1 MHITTPVRHLSLNIL
16 AVFLICFMKLW
27 LLMSKPLYPDN
38 INWINSFQ
46 MVVVWSSNKILAKA
60 ILILPQCSTAHRA
73 EMRWALYTLNLV
85 RATFICFSSFIFL
98 LFIFHCWLDCIF
110 YGIVSFCIQMMNQ
123 FHRESWK
130 SVWIIWKYCKV
141 LNFHEK
147 LLNSELKWH
156 EGIGGYL
163 LPSPLEK
170 YILCLIVHWC

>member
-1 MHITTPVRHLSLNIL
+1 MFEVPTKFSQKPSLSLHS
-16 AVFLICFMKLW
+16 AQ
-27 LLMSKPLYPDN
+27 LLRE
-38 INWINSFQ
+38 Q
-46 MVVVWSSNKILAKA
+46 
-60 ILILPQCSTAHRA
+60 
-73 EMRWALYTLNLV
+73 RWALNTLNLD

-156 EGIGGYL
+156 DGIGGYL
-163 LPSPLEK
+163 QTSPLEK
-170 YILCLIVHWC
+170 YILCLIVHCVRGASKTVYHHL

>member
-1 MHITTPVRHLSLNIL
+1 M
-16 AVFLICFMKLW
+16 A
-27 LLMSKPLYPDN
+27 
-38 INWINSFQ
+38 
-46 MVVVWSSNKILAKA
+46 VVWSSNKILSKA
-60 ILILPQCSTAHRA
+60 ILIPPQCSTAHRA
-73 EMRWALYTLNLV
+73 EMSFEHSKFGY

-156 EGIGGYL
+156 DGIGGYL
-163 LPSPLEK
+163 QTSPLEK
-170 YILCLIVHWC
+170 YILCLIVHCVRGASKTVYHHL

>member
-1 MHITTPVRHLSLNIL
+1 MFEVPTKFSQKPSLSLHS
-16 AVFLICFMKLW
+16 AQ
-27 LLMSKPLYPDN
+27 LLTELK
-38 INWINSFQ
+38 
-46 MVVVWSSNKILAKA
+46 
-60 ILILPQCSTAHRA
+60 
-73 EMRWALYTLNLV
+73 WALNTLNLV

-147 LLNSELKWH
+147 LLNSELKWQN
-156 EGIGGYL
+156 GIGWYL
-163 LPSPLEK
+163 QTSPLEK
-170 YILCLIVHWC
+170 YILCLIVHCVRGASKTVYHHL

>member
-85 RATFICFSSFIFL
+85 RATFICFSSFIFI
-98 LFIFHCWLDCIF
+98 LFIFHCVLDCIF

-147 LLNSELKWH
+147 LLNSELDWH
-156 EGIGGYL
+156 DGIGGYL
-163 LPSPLEK
+163 LKK
-170 YILCLIVHWC
+170 YFKFNCALC